1 MNNMKVICFLFLLQQ
16 SVCQNY
22 TQTRDL
28 LDGDLVLHYKV
39 DDQKFQ
45 FKLVGKAEHQIG
57 LAFSYDVS
65 SKLVITTLSVQL
77 LTFQD
82 YPRDGFISVVRR
94 DDQPDVVDLRLAD
107 SAGLGMINIGLVN
120 HHFQTRKI

>member
-1 MNNMKVICFLFLLQQ
+1 MNNMKVLCFLFLLQQ

-65 SKLVITTLSVQL
+65 SKFVIATLSVQL

>member
-1 MNNMKVICFLFLLQQ
+1 MKVICFLFLLQQ

-65 SKLVITTLSVQL
+65 SKFVITTLSVQL

>member
-82 YPRDGFISVVRR
+82 YPRDGFISVVRG
-94 DDQPDVVDLRLAD
+94 DDQPDVVDLRLAA

>member
-1 MNNMKVICFLFLLQQ
+1 MNNMKVLCFLFLLQQ

-120 HHFQTRKI
+120 HHFQTRRI

>member
-1 MNNMKVICFLFLLQQ
+1 MNNMKVLCFLFLLQK

-45 FKLVGKAEHQIG
+45 FKLVGKAKHQIG

-65 SKLVITTLSVQL
+65 SKLVITTLPVQL

-82 YPRDGFISVVRR
+82 YPRDGFISVVGR
-94 DDQPDVVDLRLAD
+94 DDQPDVVDLRLAA

>member
-65 SKLVITTLSVQL
+65 SKFVITTLSVQL

>member
-1 MNNMKVICFLFLLQQ
+1 MNNMKVLCFLFLLQQ

-65 SKLVITTLSVQL
+65 SKFVITTLSVQL

>member
-1 MNNMKVICFLFLLQQ
+1 MNNMKVLCFLFLLQQ

-65 SKLVITTLSVQL
+65 SKLVITTLLVRL

-94 DDQPDVVDLRLAD
+94 DDQPDVVDLRLAA

>member
-1 MNNMKVICFLFLLQQ
+1 MKVLCFLFLLQQ

-22 TQTRDL
+22 SQTRDL

-65 SKLVITTLSVQL
+65 SKFVITTLSVQL